1 MKFLILM
8 SLFASS
14 LAQAYEVDNFTK
26 RYQRLEP
33 ADAILDKK
41 VNDVFAKV
49 VEKANEENIGCSK
62 VSDDDKRTMD
72 GHRKFRA
79 LLREAVAPG
88 KVVGVFEDLVDGNG
102 SWLTVVL
109 KKAGVSSG
117 GDGNIPKHTVD
128 LEKSVYGGEAQN
140 KLILTAAGVNSSIR
154 LGGEYIGADK
164 LGHFFDQG
172 FQYFKGWTLNGS
184 KIWALQAGKSSE
196 EGGFGKTTTGIM
208 SYGDLAANYSGF
220 QFWQSVTTGE
230 NPYFRCNNGQ
240 WSQVRK
246 FAWADHVNP
255 GWDEA
260 INCNKYATKE
270 MADSVRKN
278 TKKLEDKGEGR
289 RYVCPV
295 DEVAC
300 AKLTK
305 RPNASHYISPDC
317 MKFKGT
323 AGANG
328 STSSSQKGSGVR

>member
-1 MKFLILM
+1 MQFLILV
-8 SLFASS
+8 SLFVTSF
-14 LAQAYEVDNFTK
+14 AQAYEVDNFTK
-26 RYQRLEP
+26 RHQRLDP

-41 VNDVFAKV
+41 VNETFAKV
-49 VEKANEENIGCSK
+49 VEKANEENIGCTK
-62 VSDDDKRTMD
+62 VPDDDKRTMD

-88 KVVGVFEDLVDGNG
+88 EVVGVFEDMVDGNG
-102 SWLTVVL
+102 SWVNVIL
-109 KKAGVSSG
+109 KKAGVSAG
-117 GDGNIPKHTVD
+117 GDAKIPKHTVE
-128 LEKSVYGGEAQN
+128 LEKSVYGGGAQN
-140 KLILTAAGVNSSIR
+140 KLILAAAGVNSSIR

-172 FQYFKGWTLNGS
+172 FQYYKGWTLNGS
-184 KIWALQAGKSSE
+184 KTWALQAGKNSE
-196 EGGFGKTTTGIM
+196 EGGFGKSTTGIM

-230 NPYFRCNNGQ
+230 NPYFRCNSGK

-270 MADSVRKN
+270 MAEAVLEN
-278 TKKLEDKGEGR
+278 TKKLEAQGGGR

-295 DEVAC
+295 DEAAC
-300 AKLTK
+300 AKLAK
-305 RPNASHYISPDC
+305 QPNANHYISPDC
-317 MKFKGT
+317 RKFKDT
-323 AGANG
+323 AGTG
-328 STSSSQKGSGVR
+328 GYSSSQKGKGVR